1 MSMNTVAMTAVA
13 MTAVARNTLVMKAAA
28 RGGPRLAGR
37 VAKGSVRFQTVGE

>member
-28 RGGPRLAGR
+28 RGGPRPAGR